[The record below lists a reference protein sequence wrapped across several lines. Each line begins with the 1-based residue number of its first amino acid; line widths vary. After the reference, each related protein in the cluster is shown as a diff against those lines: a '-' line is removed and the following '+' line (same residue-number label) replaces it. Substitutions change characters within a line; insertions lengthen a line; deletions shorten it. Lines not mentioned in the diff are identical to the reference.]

1 MILQAEICLLQ
12 RMIRWE
18 LHLTVL
24 LRKVTPQERRQVEVK
39 KLQIRLEKWHKMM
52 VLQRKR
58 KTINLVV

>member
-1 MILQAEICLLQ
+1 
-12 RMIRWE
+12 MIRWE